1 MWAINSGNRVNDLK
15 LRFKKKEKAEEE
27 LPKVFIDLGEYD
39 IEDEESV
46 IKVRMIDVVRKN
58 DILSVKNQMGKGR
71 ILLVDVSKFEGDD
84 AEKEGTVSDLKAVV
98 REIGGQLFTVNENT
112 ALITPINVVVD
123 RVKIKRKAE
132 E

>member
-1 MWAINSGNRVNDLK
+1 MK